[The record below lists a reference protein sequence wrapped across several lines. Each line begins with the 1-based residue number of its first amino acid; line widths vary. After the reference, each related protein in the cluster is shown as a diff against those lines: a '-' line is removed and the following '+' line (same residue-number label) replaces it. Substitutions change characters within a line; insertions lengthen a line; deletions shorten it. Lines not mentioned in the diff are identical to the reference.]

1 MNNEMMNNEMII
13 NEMLSDDWDQ
23 VKSIYIEA
31 INKGNATFDKEAPSW
46 ENWDTNHFATCRL
59 VARLEGKV
67 AGWAAL
73 TPISSRPAFSG
84 VAEVSIYISELAKG
98 KGIGSALLKALI
110 ENSEQEGFW
119 TLQSGIFPENI
130 ASLNLHYKYG
140 FREVGV
146 REKIG
151 KLDGVWRDIVL
162 LERRKAD

>member
-1 MNNEMMNNEMII
+1 MKSEMII
-13 NEMLSDDWDQ
+13 NDMLSDDWEQ

-46 ENWDTNHFATCRL
+46 ESWDTNHFATCRL

-73 TPISSRPAFSG
+73 TPVSSRPAFSG
-84 VAEVSIYISELAKG
+84 VAEVSIYISELTKG

-110 ENSEQEGFW
+110 ESSEQEGFW

-151 KLDGVWRDIVL
+151 KLDGVWRNIVL